1 MTIAPNI
8 NAISTQVLNTDTTT
22 RQMTTDPTKAVV
34 GQITASE
41 TVDANAAAIKTVDK
55 MHGSLLDIKG

>member
-1 MTIAPNI
+1 MTISPNI

-22 RQMTTDPTKAVV
+22 RQMATDPTKAIV
-34 GQITASE
+34 GQMTASQ